1 MSSLPIL
8 HFLLLLLRL
17 QVPQAQ
23 GFPTLRPDQYSVIVT
38 EILRALN
45 ESPLASQVSSW
56 DKYGQGGCCQPTG
69 LTQRAVSLS
78 APTNRALL
86 RPNLDAFLEAASN
99 LYGNDSQIRKNLKV
113 CEAVED
119 FWDPHHHPCLGP
131 APSPGDEGSRA
142 SSFPG
147 ELPQDAP
154 AGAAF
159 SHDLTPACHPPSNLA
174 SSNAT
179 FIVSSQA
186 DQIRIEESNKG
197 DFQRKLKQ
205 YLVTINSFLRD
216 RNRH

>member
-45 ESPLASQVSSW
+45 ESPLASQNPLNWNDKLILREFRPILPTPTTEVSCP
-56 DKYGQGGCCQPTG
+56 KMP
-69 LTQRAVSLS
+69 L
-78 APTNRALL
+78 
-86 RPNLDAFLEAASN
+86 
-99 LYGNDSQIRKNLKV
+99 
-113 CEAVED
+113 
-119 FWDPHHHPCLGP
+119 
-131 APSPGDEGSRA
+131 
-142 SSFPG
+142 
-147 ELPQDAP
+147 
-154 AGAAF
+154 
-159 SHDLTPACHPPSNLA
+159 
-174 SSNAT
+174 
-179 FIVSSQA
+179 QA

>member
-45 ESPLASQVSSW
+45 KSPLASQNPLNW
-56 DKYGQGGCCQPTG
+56 NDK
-69 LTQRAVSLS
+69 LILR
-78 APTNRALL
+78 NRALL
-86 RPNLDAFLEAASN
+86 RPNLDAFLDAASN
-99 LYGNDSQIRKNLKV
+99 LYGNDSQIRKNLK
-113 CEAVED
+113 E
-119 FWDPHHHPCLGP
+119 FRPI
-131 APSPGDEGSRA
+131 
-142 SSFPG
+142 
-147 ELPQDAP
+147 LP
-154 AGAAF
+154 
-159 SHDLTPACHPPSNLA
+159 TP
-174 SSNAT
+174 T
-179 FIVSSQA
+179 TEA

>member
-45 ESPLASQVSSW
+45 ESPLASQNPLNW
-56 DKYGQGGCCQPTG
+56 NDKLILREFRPILPT
-69 LTQRAVSLS
+69 
-78 APTNRALL
+78 PTT
-86 RPNLDAFLEAASN
+86 E
-99 LYGNDSQIRKNLKV
+99 
-113 CEAVED
+113 
-119 FWDPHHHPCLGP
+119 
-131 APSPGDEGSRA
+131 
-142 SSFPG
+142 
-147 ELPQDAP
+147 
-154 AGAAF
+154 
-159 SHDLTPACHPPSNLA
+159 
-174 SSNAT
+174 
-179 FIVSSQA
+179 A